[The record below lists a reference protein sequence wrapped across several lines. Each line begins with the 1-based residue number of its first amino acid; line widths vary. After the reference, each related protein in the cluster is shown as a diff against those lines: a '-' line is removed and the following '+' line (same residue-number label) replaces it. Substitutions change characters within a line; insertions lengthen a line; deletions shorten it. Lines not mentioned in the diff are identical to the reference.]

1 MPAAT
6 ATPDAVLLG
15 VHGPSLLTAGRMLH
29 GFASGLGS
37 RALGAYIV
45 DSAPIAELAAAV
57 TARAP
62 MCGLTT
68 GVLASVGD
76 A

>member
-15 VHGPSLLTAGRMLH
+15 VHGPSLPTAGRMLH

-45 DSAPIAELAAAV
+45 DSAPIAELAV
-57 TARAP
+57 TVRAP

-68 GVLASVGD
+68 GVLASVGGV
-76 A
+76 

>member
-1 MPAAT
+1 
-6 ATPDAVLLG
+6 
-15 VHGPSLLTAGRMLH
+15 MLH

-45 DSAPIAELAAAV
+45 DSAPIAELAV
-57 TARAP
+57 TVRAP

-68 GVLASVGD
+68 GVLASVGGV
-76 A
+76 